1 MSDGELISTVL
12 TALEKWRVGE
22 RASGETK
29 PREDR
34 DLPLSYNEH
43 DAASL
48 LGIRWSALRDLRLS
62 GQVEAVKLGK
72 RVIYPRESLE
82 LLLEQKRK
90 EAHTQGANSRG
101 EGAP

>member
-1 MSDGELISTVL
+1 MSDKLLVSTIFA
-12 TALEKWRVGE
+12 ALEKWRVDE

-29 PREDR
+29 SREDG
-34 DLPLSYNEH
+34 DLPLSYNQA
-43 DAASL
+43 DAARL
-48 LGIRWSALRDLRLS
+48 LGITATALHDLRLS
-62 GQVEAVKLGK
+62 GQVEGVKLGK

-90 EAHTQGANSRG
+90 EAHTQEANSKG